1 MDRFS
6 EKCTILDIN
15 EYPNLASAHQTLAN
29 LACNKEVE
37 LIQLQNDDIAF
48 RCALP
53 VSVGTRSKIKREEP
67 IVIIVHNTDDIESI
81 CPDVFPDRID
91 FPFDQLPHVNY
102 PYGGFPPT
110 LCISRENSN
119 EWYSGISFRQYILT
133 IIQWFN
139 DAANHNLIKSNSGDE
154 FEPHRFD
161 GSTTLYLFRASR
173 DDVNLSHADK
183 SGTILFDIK
192 QKDTAYVGQN
202 TSPNFTQDGI
212 GITLYRNHKDY
223 SFEWFANLPTTWG
236 ELMNF
241 INQERLN
248 LNLEKLIEILQSHT
262 NLKHIFVECAI
273 PRPTNIVG
281 KEDNLERLC
290 FYISKEDLLS
300 GKENAPIMY
309 VRIYDFLTQTKA
321 AQISNTPPSLTKK
334 KILILGC
341 GAVGSKLLAHLYR
354 SGICNITICDND
366 LFEAHNVVRHILF
379 DSSKTLQYK
388 VKLIKEILDTMYV
401 GPTNIQS
408 INEDAVFFIRNA
420 NLDKFDLIIDT
431 TASNRVMYALD
442 EVKTQCPI
450 FRFALA
456 NRGSIGLQYVKAGEH
471 TSLKDFYAT
480 IMQKYILEEDTESL
494 EYKSLEAWFSPR
506 CENDFD
512 DIRTGESCRSI
523 TMKISDELISYHTSL
538 AAIKVKQIL
547 SQKSLKDTISLS
559 FIEERTQDANTITFQ
574 VPQWKSLPVKEGWN
588 LKMTHNL
595 FVQFGKMT
603 AEYKS
608 IENGGYLIGYCDEK
622 HKLIYLI
629 GHYEPSDTVHKPDE
643 VSLGVSGWS
652 EYLTKMQKLTGD
664 KIRYLGD
671 WHSHPRGTTTC
682 SAKDQMM
689 FEKLRREIKDV
700 GVCLITTRIQIKPYP
715 LNIGG

>member
-1 MDRFS
+1 MENYLTRIKKFI
-6 EKCTILDIN
+6 ENEGITIYKLEQEVGCSKGVFLRAFKNNTDVVEELDSLAEQYAYEIIDADVIRAYLERLIMILSDTDNIKNRTIEIDSKLANYQLWNLISDDNELCLYIN
-15 EYPNLASAHQTLAN
+15 EEFDYY
-29 LACNKEVE
+29 
-37 LIQLQNDDIAF
+37 
-48 RCALP
+48 
-53 VSVGTRSKIKREEP
+53 KIL
-67 IVIIVHNTDDIESI
+67 S
-81 CPDVFPDRID
+81 
-91 FPFDQLPHVNY
+91 
-102 PYGGFPPT
+102 
-110 LCISRENSN
+110 S
-119 EWYSGISFRQYILT
+119 
-133 IIQWFN
+133 
-139 DAANHNLIKSNSGDE
+139 
-154 FEPHRFD
+154 
-161 GSTTLYLFRASR
+161 
-173 DDVNLSHADK
+173 DDVYQNVPQNGSSKLLFDNLQK
-183 SGTILFDIK
+183 SVCEEKFDIK

-480 IMQKYILEEDTESL
+480 IMQKYIQEEDTESL
-494 EYKSLEAWFSPR
+494 EYKSLKAWFSPR
-506 CENDFD
+506 SENDFD

-523 TMKISDELISYHTSL
+523 TMKISDELISYHTSM

-547 SQKSLKDTISLS
+547 SMHSLKDTISLS
-559 FIEERTQDANTITFQ
+559 FIDKKTQDISAMTFH
-574 VPQWKSLPVKEGWN
+574 VPQWESHSVKDGWN
-588 LKMTHNL
+588 VKMTHDL